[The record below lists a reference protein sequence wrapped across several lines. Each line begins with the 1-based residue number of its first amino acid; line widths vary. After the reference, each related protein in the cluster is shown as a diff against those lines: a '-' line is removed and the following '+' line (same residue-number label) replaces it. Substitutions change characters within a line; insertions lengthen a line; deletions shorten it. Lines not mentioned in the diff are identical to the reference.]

1 MDELNFVPFNKIASA
16 IMKCEWPTFTS
27 GNDKLSENFN
37 MIVCKVDWWELDKLI
52 IISESIRYKLTCWLW
67 NISLRVYKRVP
78 RRSVT

>member
-37 MIVCKVDWWELDKLI
+37 MI
-52 IISESIRYKLTCWLW
+52 
-67 NISLRVYKRVP
+67 
-78 RRSVT
+78 